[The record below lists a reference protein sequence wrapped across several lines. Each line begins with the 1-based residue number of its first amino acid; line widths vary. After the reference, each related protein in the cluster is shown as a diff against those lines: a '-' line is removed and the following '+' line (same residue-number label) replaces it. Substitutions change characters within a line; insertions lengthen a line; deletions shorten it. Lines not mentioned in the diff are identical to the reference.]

1 MSIPTEKFQ
10 RMRFDNTIT
19 LGNVLTA
26 IAMVVAGGAA
36 WLNMS
41 ERVTRTEQAQV
52 VLREAD
58 FRHESD
64 LRTIKS
70 ENRELMLEIKAD
82 IKELRNDIKKK

>member
-1 MSIPTEKFQ
+1 MADDKPS

-26 IAMVVAGGAA
+26 IGMALMGGAA
-36 WLNMS
+36 WMNMS

-58 FRHESD
+58 TRHEAE

-70 ENRELMLEIKAD
+70 DNREVLLEIKAD
-82 IKELRNDIKKK
+82 IKELRNDMRRTK